1 MKTAARL
8 LYFLRPFWKQTAL
21 SVLLGVAT
29 IASGIGLLGTSA
41 YLIAYA
47 ALQPS
52 ISVLQVAIVGVRFF
66 GISRAVARY
75 LERLVSHS
83 VNFRLLARLRVWFY
97 ERIEPLAP
105 ARLMGY
111 RSADLLSRA
120 IDDIETLENF
130 YVRAVAPPVVAAVV
144 VAGVGLFVGRYDW
157 RFSILLVAA
166 LAAGGVGL
174 PLLLH
179 GLSRR
184 PGRLVVER
192 RAQLNASLL
201 DVIQGMPDLL
211 AYGQSAAQLER
222 IRTAGESYGA
232 AQRGVVRAGALGNS
246 VSLLLTGFALWGMLL
261 LAIPQVGVGIDG
273 ITLAVLALITLSS
286 FEAVTPLSQAAQH
299 LNSSLQSAS
308 RLFNLVDV
316 EPPVAAPS
324 RSQAEAPVTP
334 DAMALRIRR
343 LSFSYGQN
351 DVPALA
357 DFDLDL
363 PPGKHVALVGSSG
376 AGKTTLF
383 NLLLRFWEYEQGEIE
398 LDGRPIRCYDPEE
411 IRRRIAVVSQS
422 TYLFA
427 GTLRQNLQLASP
439 ESSSADIERVLL
451 QSRLGELV
459 AQLPDG
465 LDTWIGERGL
475 QLSGGERQRVAVARA
490 LLKISVLKSSGALLL
505 LDEPT
510 ANLDA
515 ANERILLETLREVS
529 EGRSLIHITH
539 RLVGLESMDEIL
551 VLQAGRVIE
560 RGTHAQLL
568 AANGCYAEMLAIQNQ
583 KI

>member
-422 TYLFA
+422 TYLFT

>member
-97 ERIEPLAP
+97 EHIEPLAP

-422 TYLFA
+422 TYLFT

>member
-97 ERIEPLAP
+97 EHIEPLAP

-261 LAIPQVGVGIDG
+261 LAIPQIGVGIDG

-422 TYLFA
+422 TYLFT

>member
-1 MKTAARL
+1 MKTTARL

-105 ARLMGY
+105 ARLQGY

-130 YVRAVAPPVVAAVV
+130 YVRAVAPPVVAVVV
-144 VAGVGLFVGRYDW
+144 VAGVGLFVGRYDL

-222 IRTAGESYGA
+222 IRTAGESYGE
-232 AQRGVVRAGALGNS
+232 AQRGVVRTGALGS
-246 VSLLLTGFALWGMLL
+246 SISLLLTGLALWGMLL
-261 LAIPQVGVGIDG
+261 LAIPQVGAGIDG

-299 LNSSLQSAS
+299 LTSSLQSAS

-316 EPPVAAPS
+316 EPPVTALR
-324 RSQAEAPVTP
+324 RSQAEPPVTP

-343 LSFSYGQN
+343 LSFSYSQN
-351 DVPALA
+351 DTPALA

-376 AGKTTLF
+376 AGKTTLL
-383 NLLLRFWEYEQGEIE
+383 NLLLRFWAYEQGEIE
-398 LDGRPIRCYDPEE
+398 LDGRPVRSYDPED

-422 TYLFA
+422 TYLFT
-427 GTLRQNLQLASP
+427 GTLRQNLQLASS
-439 ESSSADIERVLL
+439 ESSRADIERVVL

-459 AQLPDG
+459 SQLPDG

-490 LLKISVLKSSGALLL
+490 LLKISALKSSGALLL

-560 RGTHAQLL
+560 RGSHAQLL
-568 AANGCYAEMLAIQNQ
+568 AANGCYAEMLAVQNQ